1 MLSRTGREIKMVRA
15 ALSVDESRARPFGF
29 VKPPKLGDRIGM
41 SRRGA
46 PVWATITVLSMQNG
60 PDGRGTLLVMARSA

>member
-1 MLSRTGREIKMVRA
+1 MVRA

-29 VKPPKLGDRIGM
+29 VKEPKLGDRIGVA
-41 SRRGA
+41 RRGS
-46 PVWATITVLSMQNG
+46 PVWATIVDLRIQNG

>member
-1 MLSRTGREIKMVRA
+1 MVRA

-29 VKPPKLGDRIGM
+29 VKPPKLGDRIGV

-46 PVWATITVLSMQNG
+46 PIWATIVDMSVRSG
-60 PDGRGTLLVMARSA
+60 PDGRGTLFVTARSAA